1 MIPGMLE
8 ILGAF
13 MTEATT
19 GTTEF
24 RKTVYSTIQDQGAA
38 TAVATN
44 ICPMQ
49 PHKLENGHQT
59 TVLEKLQT
67 ATISHTS
74 VPYEYR

>member
-49 PHKLENGHQT
+49 PHKLENGH
-59 TVLEKLQT
+59 
-67 ATISHTS
+67 
-74 VPYEYR
+74 